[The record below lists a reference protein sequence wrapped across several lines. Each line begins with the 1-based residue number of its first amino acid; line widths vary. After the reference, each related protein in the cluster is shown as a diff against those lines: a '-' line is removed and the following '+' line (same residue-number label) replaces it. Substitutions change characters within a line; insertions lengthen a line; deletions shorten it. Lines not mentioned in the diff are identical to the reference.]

1 MKLLRWKLLTACAL
15 ALFSHARG
23 ARAQPAEGTMKQD
36 SATKGSTDVATE
48 TFDAAKKDE
57 AESKDA
63 TEVKVQAGLLTATG
77 NSRSL
82 AGTASSTFRMRR
94 TANEL
99 GAAAALNY
107 ARAAAVRGE
116 PMETTVENYQGKIR
130 YDRFVTERIALFLS
144 VSARR
149 DRFQG
154 LDLRLNIDPGV
165 AYYFIDEKPVQFWSE
180 LGYDLQY
187 DIRRDANLDLALAAG
202 EDLEKTDVRHSV
214 RAFAGYRHT
223 FKEGLTL
230 SSGLEYLQ
238 GVPETEYWRLN
249 YDLALAVAIAGR
261 FSLAMTFSLRYDNE
275 PLPGVT
281 NLDTLTALNLVYQLY

>member
-1 MKLLRWKLLTACAL
+1 MPWKSLSSCLAL
-15 ALFSHARG
+15 AFFLDAGGVS
-23 ARAQPAEGTMKQD
+23 AQPADGTMKQD
-36 SATKGSTDVATE
+36 AATKGSTDVATE
-48 TFDAAKKDE
+48 TFDAAKKDD

-63 TEVKVQAGLLTATG
+63 TELKVQAGMLTATG
-77 NSRSL
+77 NSRFL

-107 ARAAAVRGE
+107 ARSAAVRGE
-116 PMETTVENYQGKIR
+116 PMQTTVENYQGKIR
-130 YDRFVTERIALFLS
+130 YDRFLTERIALFLS

-154 LDLRLNIDPGV
+154 LDLRLNVDPGL
-165 AYYFIDEKPVQFWSE
+165 AYYFIDEKPVQLWAE

-187 DIRRDANLDLALAAG
+187 DIRRDANLELALAAG

-238 GVPETEYWRLN
+238 GVPESEYWRLN
-249 YDLALAVAIAGR
+249 YDLALNVAIAGR
-261 FSLAMTFSLRYDNE
+261 FSLAMTFSLRYDNK